1 MRWVRFDI
9 PCRAE
14 SADLVAALVLLET
27 GRGPSATTMGE
38 TAVVEAWV
46 PESHAAARRAGL
58 AQRLRAAGLEA
69 SGIAATVV
77 EEADWRFAWREF
89 FKPLRVGW
97 RLVVKPSWE
106 RWPPADDPGAARPG
120 DVILEVDPGG
130 AFGTG
135 SHPTTQ
141 LALAALEKTVRKGD
155 LVLDVGCGSGI
166 LSLAAAT
173 LGAGRVVGIDND
185 AGIAECATGNLRGA
199 LEEGRARLLMADGL
213 SALRVRADIVV
224 ANITAEPVIAVGR
237 SVADCLRP
245 GGLYITTGLLETD
258 VERVTASVSD
268 AGLDHERTE
277 LQDGWACVTF
287 RRVGSDPE

>member
-9 PCRAE
+9 PCRAD

-27 GRGPSATTMGE
+27 GRGPSSTVTGKS
-38 TAVVEAWV
+38 AVVEAWV
-46 PESHAAARRAGL
+46 PEAHAEARRAGL
-58 AQRLRAAGLEA
+58 LQRLRAAGLA
-69 SGIAATVV
+69 ACGIAVTVV
-77 EEADWRFAWREF
+77 EEADWQFAWREF

-106 RWPPADDPGAARPG
+106 QWPPADDPGAARPD
-120 DVILEVDPGG
+120 DVILEIDPGS

-135 SHPTTQ
+135 SHATTQ
-141 LALAALEKTVRKGD
+141 LALAALEGTVRKGD

-199 LEEGRARLLMADGL
+199 LEEGRVRLVLADGL
-213 SALRVRADIVV
+213 SALRVKADIVV
-224 ANITAEPVIAVGR
+224 ANITAGPVIVVGR
-237 SVADCLRP
+237 SVAGFLKP
-245 GGLYITTGLLETD
+245 GGRYITTGLLEAD
-258 VERVTASVSD
+258 VERVTAAVAD
-268 AGLDHERTE
+268 AGLERERTE
-277 LQDGWACVTF
+277 LQDGWACVSF
-287 RRVGSDPE
+287 RRVGSDRE